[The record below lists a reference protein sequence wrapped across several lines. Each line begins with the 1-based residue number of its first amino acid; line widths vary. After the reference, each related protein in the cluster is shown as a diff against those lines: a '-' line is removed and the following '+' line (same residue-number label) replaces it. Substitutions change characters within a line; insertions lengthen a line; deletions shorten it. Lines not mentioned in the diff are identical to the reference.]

1 MSFFSNTDV
10 YDIKDSTEGLRVNK
24 NEVRESKLSIL
35 LQKGDHSD
43 ESMDFLSNIL
53 KAIGFDINTDCTV
66 RIFDEDELV
75 SLSKVLFLDKS
86 KYILSFGIATS
97 QFDSQATIAKDR
109 WNHFD
114 SFSLIVSNKLDDIKN
129 NINLKRNLW
138 VELKKV
144 FNG

>member
-24 NEVRESKLSIL
+24 NDIRESQISIL
-35 LQKGDHSD
+35 LHKEDHSD

-75 SLSKVLFLDKS
+75 SISKVLFLDKS
-86 KYILSFGIATS
+86 KYILSFGIAAS
-97 QFDSQATIAKDR
+97 QFDSQAAIAKEQ

>member
-10 YDIKDSTEGLRVNK
+10 YDIKDSTEGLRVN
-24 NEVRESKLSIL
+24 NNDVRETQLSIL
-35 LQKGDHSD
+35 LQKGDYSD

-53 KAIGFDINTDCTV
+53 KAIEFDINADCAV
-66 RIFDEDELV
+66 RVFDKDESV
-75 SLSKVLFLDKS
+75 SLSKVFSLDKS
-86 KYILSFGIATS
+86 KYIISFGIATS
-97 QFDSQATIAKDR
+97 QFDTQATIAKDR

-114 SFSLIVSNKLDDIKN
+114 NFSLIISNKLDGIKN

>member
-10 YDIKDSTEGLRVNK
+10 YDIKDSTEGLLINK
-24 NEVRESKLSIL
+24 NDIRKSQLSIL
-35 LQKGDHSD
+35 LKKDDHSD

-53 KAIGFDINTDCTV
+53 KAIGFDINADCTL

-86 KYILSFGIATS
+86 KYIISFGIATS